1 MTYVTRRLTDKNRDQ
16 LRNPTLG
23 NGVRATFTCICY
35 TDMLAIDM
43 INFIRKEVRSLATS
57 AVEICLSNYSGQRG
71 MHGRST
77 SAISCLQLIL
87 YHFTPIDSHTFTY

>member
-1 MTYVTRRLTDKNRDQ
+1 M
-16 LRNPTLG
+16 LG
-23 NGVRATFTCICY
+23 NRVRATFIFICY

-71 MHGRST
+71 MRGQST
-77 SAISCLQLIL
+77 LAISCLQLIL
-87 YHFTPIDSHTFTY
+87 CHFTPIDSHTFTY

>member
-1 MTYVTRRLTDKNRDQ
+1 MTQVTHRLTAKNRDQ

-23 NGVRATFTCICY
+23 NRVRATFTFICY

-57 AVEICLSNYSGQRG
+57 AVGICLSNYSGQRG
-71 MHGRST
+71 MHGQST

-87 YHFTPIDSHTFTY
+87 YHVTPIDNHKVTF